1 MVIFAGGLVCVFFS
15 QTIGMDINY
24 ADLPHLFI
32 NKFYFFLPYT
42 QDTVNQLLYGC
53 KKYLQGF

>member
-24 ADLPHLFI
+24 ADLPHLSFI
-32 NKFYFFLPYT
+32 FFLPHT

-53 KKYLQGF
+53 KKYLRGF

>member
-24 ADLPHLFI
+24 ADLPHLSFI
-32 NKFYFFLPYT
+32 FFFTIHAGY
-42 QDTVNQLLYGC
+42 C
-53 KKYLQGF
+53 KPTFIWVQKVFASF